1 MKLHLYKS
9 KKPSIRT
16 QIVVDMNK
24 MIIFISG
31 SEKCGEPNDGLM
43 FLRMNLQNKLHI
55 GDCLAMDGAY
65 PPFIYQ
71 FQENALN
78 IRCKFN
84 GMRFMYSA
92 EKKKIVNQQ

>member
-1 MKLHLYKS
+1 MKLHLYKF

-24 MIIFISG
+24 MIIFISEA
-31 SEKCGEPNDGLM
+31 EKCGESNDGLM
-43 FLRMNLQNKLHI
+43 FLRMSLHNKLHI

-71 FQENALN
+71 FKENALN